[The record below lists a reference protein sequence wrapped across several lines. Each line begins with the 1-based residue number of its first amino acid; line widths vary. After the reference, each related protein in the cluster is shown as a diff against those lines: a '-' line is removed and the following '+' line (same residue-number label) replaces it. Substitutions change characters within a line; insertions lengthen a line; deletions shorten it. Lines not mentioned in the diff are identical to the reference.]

1 MFGTGQRKD
10 QDELESWLGIDDAR
24 KMWQIAGDANQLVR
38 DRITEFKIAC
48 DLKNGELTLAHRE
61 RHEGPLWDYAEHLEK
76 NYGYIAKRAVS
87 RDEAAEMLG
96 VDTLF
101 GGYLDTCAGHI
112 HPLTMAWFNR
122 NIPSSSRATVISL
135 HSQSDALGQMAG
147 GPGVGLIGRD
157 LGVRV
162 ALSVAGLLLLPALW
176 LYGRAIRNASHLD
189 S

>member
-24 KMWQIAGDANQLVR
+24 KMWQIACDANQLVR
-38 DRITEFKIAC
+38 DRITEFKIDC
-48 DLKNGELTLAHRE
+48 DLKDGELTLAHRE

-76 NYGYIAKRAVS
+76 NYGCTAKRAVS

-112 HPLTMAWFNR
+112 HPLNLTLGLA
-122 NIPSSSRATVISL
+122 RAASE
-135 HSQSDALGQMAG
+135 
-147 GPGVGLIGRD
+147 
-157 LGVRV
+157 LGVKIFEDMMQLRV
-162 ALSVAGLLLLPALW
+162 NKMLSHDLNRLLEVEKNGTDIW
-176 LYGRAIRNASHLD
+176 D
-189 S
+189 